1 MASYQ
6 KYCISTRKKPKNL
19 IYKNHK
25 YNFLSRQERVSMM
38 DVAFRFYPLT
48 KVYYYFYNTTGAIKS
63 H

>member
-48 KVYYYFYNTTGAIKS
+48 KVYYYFYK
-63 H
+63 